1 MISRV
6 ADADA
11 VEVPCKTMDVS
22 LTGLRFSTHETYE
35 KGEHLIV
42 SSLQFSPGGWPHT
55 FTCTV
60 QRMQQMESGSDSAV
74 CLWLQLRQ
82 ITERQEDRLFQ
93 DLFAL
98 QVKAV
103 NRK

>member
-1 MISRV
+1 MEERH
-6 ADADA
+6 ANLTDDGRRRRGRRQ
-11 VEVPCKTMDVS
+11 EDVYK
-22 LTGLRFSTHETYE
+22 R
-35 KGEHLIV
+35 
-42 SSLQFSPGGWPHT
+42 Q
-55 FTCTV
+55 V
-60 QRMQQMESGSDSAV
+60 QRIQQLDFGQTPLFAYGCSFD
-74 CLWLQLRQ
+74 Q